1 MKKKMIALL
10 LSGIMLLGSTAMAQ
24 EVIGGEDLLS
34 SEEELIIE
42 EYVPDEKPAERIELV
57 DGETVDPQMLA
68 DGTVDQEPELLS
80 VEADLEKGL
89 MAAWPVRYT
98 GHIRIWFRQET
109 RRPITATLMVTEPG
123 RRS

>member
-1 MKKKMIALL
+1 MIALL

-68 DGTVDQEPELLS
+68 DGTVDQEPELL
-80 VEADLEKGL
+80 
-89 MAAWPVRYT
+89 
-98 GHIRIWFRQET
+98 
-109 RRPITATLMVTEPG
+109 
-123 RRS
+123 

>member
-1 MKKKMIALL
+1 MIALL

-42 EYVPDEKPAERIELV
+42 EYVPDEKPAERIELD
-57 DGETVDPQMLA
+57 DGEATESQMLA

-80 VEADLEKGL
+80 EEPDSEKESEDSLAGPVYGAYPNMV
-89 MAAWPVRYT
+89 MAGDTETDNRNAHGYRT
-98 GHIRIWFRQET
+98 GAQ
-109 RRPITATLMVTEPG
+109 
-123 RRS
+123 